1 MNSYAILIGLSLAV
15 ILSYLF
21 NLASRATRVPSV
33 LLLLLTGIG
42 LRQWAEYQDVN
53 IHVPKV
59 MLEIFGIIGL
69 IMIVL
74 EGALDLRLTRDKVPL
89 IRRSFLAALVMLMAQ
104 AAAIGGLLHLWLG
117 ASWQTSLLNAVPL
130 VVISSAIAIP
140 SVANLTGEK
149 QEFIVY
155 ESTFSDILGIML
167 FNFVDQE
174 DFLQGHSLITF
185 GRGVVLIVLVAI
197 VSTALLSFLLGR
209 LREHVKFFLLFSFLI
224 LMYSLAKQLHL
235 SSLLLVLAFGLAV
248 NNADLL
254 LGWVRLRTNWRGFTA
269 EDLAPDLHQLK
280 NITAESAFLIRTF
293 FFLLTGLRGVLERGL
308 SPSALNEYLACS
320 LKFYFSRLAKFREND
335 EVEEALGA
343 DGFGTVVH
351 DSLEQLLKPFELAQR
366 EFTTADLPEILKKV
380 PAEVHRQLRQ
390 EGEERQ
396 ARPDDGLN
404 HVLGQVATRLIRKYL
419 ESLPDQPGV
428 LPLRI
433 AAQEK
438 PMVATVFVDLP
449 GRAKQLPVRIL
460 GRADRIDALPDG
472 RRRVVDY
479 KTGLVERRELNLR
492 GTQKPLSPTDTVER
506 LLTES
511 SSGAD
516 KVRQLWLYRFMLESD
531 PTHPAPPGSEAAIL
545 SLRKIDDGLLSAPLD
560 FITEGTG
567 EADFLQASA
576 VLVSRLAL
584 RMLDPAEP
592 IRKTDDLTKCAYCP
606 YTGICAR

>member
-280 NITAESAFLIRTF
+280 NITAESAFLIRTS
-293 FFLLTGLRGVLERGL
+293 L
-308 SPSALNEYLACS
+308 S
-320 LKFYFSRLAKFREND
+320 
-335 EVEEALGA
+335 
-343 DGFGTVVH
+343 
-351 DSLEQLLKPFELAQR
+351 
-366 EFTTADLPEILKKV
+366 
-380 PAEVHRQLRQ
+380 
-390 EGEERQ
+390 
-396 ARPDDGLN
+396 
-404 HVLGQVATRLIRKYL
+404 
-419 ESLPDQPGV
+419 
-428 LPLRI
+428 
-433 AAQEK
+433 
-438 PMVATVFVDLP
+438 
-449 GRAKQLPVRIL
+449 
-460 GRADRIDALPDG
+460 
-472 RRRVVDY
+472 
-479 KTGLVERRELNLR
+479 
-492 GTQKPLSPTDTVER
+492 
-506 LLTES
+506 
-511 SSGAD
+511 
-516 KVRQLWLYRFMLESD
+516 
-531 PTHPAPPGSEAAIL
+531 
-545 SLRKIDDGLLSAPLD
+545 
-560 FITEGTG
+560 
-567 EADFLQASA
+567 
-576 VLVSRLAL
+576 
-584 RMLDPAEP
+584 
-592 IRKTDDLTKCAYCP
+592 
-606 YTGICAR
+606 

>member
-1 MNSYAILIGLSLAV
+1 MTSYGILIGLSLAV

-42 LRQWAEYQDVN
+42 LRQWAEYQDIN
-53 IHVPKV
+53 FHVPKTL
-59 MLEIFGIIGL
+59 LEIFGIIGL

-197 VSTALLSFLLGR
+197 ASTALLSFLLGR

-224 LMYSLAKQLHL
+224 LIYSLAKQLHL

-293 FFLLTGLRGVLERGL
+293 FFMLFGYSITLANLISWQLLGQGVLIVTVLTGLRFL
-308 SPSALNEYLACS
+308 YLRYVARTD
-320 LKFYFSRLAKFREND
+320 L
-335 EVEEALGA
+335 
-343 DGFGTVVH
+343 
-351 DSLEQLLKPFELAQR
+351 
-366 EFTTADLPEILKKV
+366 LPELFIAPKGLITV
-380 PAEVHRQLRQ
+380 LLFYSIPAQ
-390 EGEERQ
+390 
-396 ARPDDGLN
+396 
-404 HVLGQVATRLIRKYL
+404 HVLGDVSENILFVVILLTSILMMVGLII
-419 ESLPDQPGV
+419 SH
-428 LPLRI
+428 
-433 AAQEK
+433 
-438 PMVATVFVDLP
+438 
-449 GRAKQLPVRIL
+449 
-460 GRADRIDALPDG
+460 
-472 RRRVVDY
+472 
-479 KTGLVERRELNLR
+479 
-492 GTQKPLSPTDTVER
+492 QKP
-506 LLTES
+506 TE
-511 SSGAD
+511 
-516 KVRQLWLYRFMLESD
+516 
-531 PTHPAPPGSEAAIL
+531 AIE
-545 SLRKIDDGLLSAPLD
+545 
-560 FITEGTG
+560 F
-567 EADFLQASA
+567 
-576 VLVSRLAL
+576 
-584 RMLDPAEP
+584 
-592 IRKTDDLTKCAYCP
+592 
-606 YTGICAR
+606 